1 VYVRIVNKQQE
12 REVTSLI
19 ACMSHVRKA
28 QTTLYFTV
36 MLTENPKT
44 IHRQSVLYPTVTQ
57 LHAALPHHTATNDQ
71 KQANTIH
78 TSQSSIHFHL
88 RSSQH
93 KYSLHPS
100 IMLRQTLKVLG
111 ITSLLV
117 SVSNLSKIQLL
128 WRARRQ
134 TQRLADSVAC
144 GLFQEGC
151 SYILLLSTL
160 GSEGLTDCRW

>member
-1 VYVRIVNKQQE
+1 MTGGSALPLFAIYYHFFFLLVVFSHLKHCSTVYVRIVKKQQE

-78 TSQSSIHFHL
+78 TSQSLLHFPL

-111 ITSLLV
+111 ITFLLV
-117 SVSNLSKIQLL
+117 SVSKVSKIQLL
-128 WRARRQ
+128 
-134 TQRLADSVAC
+134 
-144 GLFQEGC
+144 
-151 SYILLLSTL
+151 
-160 GSEGLTDCRW
+160 